1 MLLKKKR
8 FLKSKGAKV
17 SAPTKWS
24 DMIKRMNQ
32 QYKFLNRKTQN
43 YFWKKA

>member
-8 FLKSKGAKV
+8 FLQTKGFQI
-17 SAPTKWS
+17 SSPTKWV
-24 DMIKRMNQ
+24 DLNKRIIH
-32 QYKFLNRKTQN
+32 QYKYLNRKTQN